1 MSNDAVFILG
11 LNSVLTG
18 MITGAVID
26 MAVGAIL
33 IIVGYFWGRG
43 GWW

>member
-11 LNSVLTG
+11 LNSVLKGMLTG
-18 MITGAVID
+18 VVIALALCAVL
-26 MAVGAIL
+26 MV
-33 IIVGYFWGRG
+33 VGYFWGRG